1 MAITA
6 ACGFEWQELNAD
18 AVGLTNGFSLNGTAA
33 YSTAQSRTG
42 TASIRINPGSGGTG
56 YIAGPLDTYTMFGLY
71 IATLPSVQ
79 RLIAGGNS
87 AGNVSLRLN
96 SDGTIGYYSGVSTLV
111 GTSSALSTGVWYWVG
126 FRQVTGTSVDLFT
139 IDGVA
144 AVNGTVTVSGV
155 ITGLGCSLTELSAID
170 LYFDD
175 IVWDSAGLLSSKKV
189 GLLVPTADSAG
200 GTGWVLGT
208 GTALG
213 GNGWIAEDN
222 KPPVGVAD
230 LTAGSDTKQIRNA
243 TASANSNYDATM
255 TTYTAAGI
263 NASDTVDAVFPVVAT
278 AAPVSTNAKQGT
290 VGVSSNPVIT
300 NIALGV
306 GGTSGAFWAGSAGGT
321 YPTGWKISKGTLT
334 LAPSVTIGTAPVMR
348 ITQVT
353 SSTRIAVVCAMGIV
367 VVWTPVVV
375 ARVPY
380 STPYPQLLAH

>member
-1 MAITA
+1 
-6 ACGFEWQELNAD
+6 
-18 AVGLTNGFSLNGTAA
+18 
-33 YSTAQSRTG
+33 
-42 TASIRINPGSGGTG
+42 
-56 YIAGPLDTYTMFGLY
+56 
-71 IATLPSVQ
+71 
-79 RLIAGGNS
+79 
-87 AGNVSLRLN
+87 
-96 SDGTIGYYSGVSTLV
+96 
-111 GTSSALSTGVWYWVG
+111 
-126 FRQVTGTSVDLFT
+126 
-139 IDGVA
+139 
-144 AVNGTVTVSGV
+144 
-155 ITGLGCSLTELSAID
+155 
-170 LYFDD
+170 
-175 IVWDSAGLLSSKKV
+175 
-189 GLLVPTADSAG
+189 VPTADSAG

-263 NASDTVDAVFPVVAT
+263 NASDTVDAVLPVVAT
-278 AAPVSTNAKQGT
+278 AAPTATQAKQGT
-290 VGVSSNPVIT
+290 VGVSSNPAIT
-300 NIALGV
+300 NIALGA